1 MRKLSFSSNG
11 TMDELK
17 IPGNGGS
24 DAHKIF
30 DTGSHVTLF
39 EDRITCEKD
48 FIRETC
54 SDRAGADKRS

>member
-1 MRKLSFSSNG
+1 
-11 TMDELK
+11 MDELK